1 MNPASSAPA
10 SRIVRRA
17 IPADVSLP
25 DTLHPVLRRVFA
37 ARGACDATAID
48 LSLQGLLRTDAL
60 RGMPAAVELLEAALR
75 RDERIVFVAD
85 FDADGATSCALG
97 IRALRACGARH
108 VDYVVPNRFEYGYGL
123 TPPIVDLVKAK
134 GADLLITVD
143 NGISSLEGVLA
154 AKAYGMKVLITDHH
168 LPGACLPSADAIV
181 NPNVPGDNFGSKA
194 LAGVG
199 VIFYVMLAL
208 RAHLRGTDWF
218 SARGVVEPNLAAL
231 LDLVALG
238 TVADVVPLDANNR
251 RLVAQGIARIRGGH
265 CQAGIAAILRVAG
278 RDPARLLAS
287 DLGFAIGPRLNAAGR
302 MADMS
307 LGIECLLSD
316 VPAHC
321 LALANQ
327 LDALNQERRTLER
340 EMKMQAL
347 DQVLQ
352 DLPPSGELP
361 HGICLFDP
369 TWHQGIVGVVAGRV
383 KEIYHR
389 PVIAFAAAGEGEL
402 KGSARSIP
410 GVHIRDVLD
419 TVAARYPGLL
429 SRFGG
434 HAMAAGLALPRAELA
449 RFTAAFE
456 QVIAAQVD
464 PAALTA
470 FIATD
475 GDLLPTDMTL
485 ALARLL
491 STAAPWGQA
500 FPEPLFDAEFEIQQR
515 RVVGADHLKL
525 QLGRGALNFPAIA
538 FNAADAP
545 WASEAR
551 QIRAAYR
558 LSINEYQGRESL
570 QLVIEHAESIDLE
583 TAVDR

>member
-1 MNPASSAPA
+1 MNCDRPTTT
-10 SRIVRRA
+10 SRIVRRT
-17 IPADVSLP
+17 IPAQTSLP
-25 DTLHPVLRRVFA
+25 ESLHPVLRRVYA
-37 ARGACDATAID
+37 ARGACDAAALD
-48 LSLQGLLRTDAL
+48 FSLQGLLRTDEL
-60 RGMPAAVELLEAALR
+60 RGMPAAVALLEAALR
-75 RDERIVFVAD
+75 DDQRIVFVAD

-97 IRALRACGARH
+97 IRALRGCGARQL
-108 VDYVVPNRFEYGYGL
+108 DYVVPNRFEYGYGL
-123 TPPIVDLVKAK
+123 TPPIVDLVQAK

-154 AKAYGMKVLITDHH
+154 AKACGMKVLITDHH
-168 LPGACLPSADAIV
+168 LPGASLPNADAIV
-181 NPNVPGDNFGSKA
+181 NPNVPGDKFGSKA

-208 RAHLRGTDWF
+208 RAQLRRTDWF
-218 SARGVVEPNLAAL
+218 SVQGLGEPNLAAL

-287 DLGFAIGPRLNAAGR
+287 DLGYAIGPRLNAAGR

-316 VPAHC
+316 DPVLC
-321 LALANQ
+321 LAFANQ

-340 EMKMQAL
+340 EMKNQAL

-352 DLPPSGELP
+352 DLPPGGELP

-389 PVIAFAAAGEGEL
+389 PVIAFAAAGEDEL

-434 HAMAAGLALPRAELA
+434 HAMAAGLSLPRAELA
-449 RFTAAFE
+449 RFSAAFE
-456 QVIAAQVD
+456 AVIAAQVD

-470 FIATD
+470 CVATD
-475 GDLLPTDMTL
+475 GELLPAEMTL
-485 ALARLL
+485 ELALLL

-500 FPEPLFDAEFEIQQR
+500 FPEPMFDAEFEIRQR

-525 QLGRGALNFPAIA
+525 QLARGKLNFPAIA
-538 FNAADAP
+538 FNAAEAP
-545 WASEAR
+545 WANEALH
-551 QIRAAYR
+551 IRAAFR
-558 LSINEYQGRESL
+558 LSVNEYQGRESL
-570 QLVIEHAESIDLE
+570 QLVIEHAEAID
-583 TAVDR
+583 